1 LERNGFARVGERLD
15 AEEGRLILWRI
26 DATVDEARLAYDNM
40 YSAIADSPVYRQI
53 IHRAFPDLPEW
64 LIPYSVS
71 PSLALLERIA
81 QALNI
86 GPNSAFIDLA
96 CGLGGPGL
104 WVCERTGASLVG
116 VDFSEVGVGAATALA
131 RQQGIARASFVN
143 ADATHT
149 GLPAK
154 TFDGLM
160 SIDAIQFMD
169 PLGVATEIARLLRP
183 GGVAAVTTMEALVDD
198 LPVATVSKDYRAVF
212 EAAGFSIREYEQ
224 IADGERNNALYESIE
239 FYREPLLEE
248 IGEAANPMLEEARD
262 RLERAKAPPRVR
274 KIFLVAQ
281 VRA

>member
-1 LERNGFARVGERLD
+1 MSRSTDTGS
-15 AEEGRLILWRI
+15 
-26 DATVDEARLAYDNM
+26 DEARLAYDSM
-40 YSAIADSPVYRQI
+40 YTAIANSSVYRQI
-53 IHRAFPDLPEW
+53 TRRAFPDLPEW

-116 VDFSEVGVGAATALA
+116 VDFSEVGVGAATAFA
-131 RQQGIARASFVN
+131 RQRGIARASFVN

-149 GLPAK
+149 GLPAN

-169 PLGVATEIARLLRP
+169 AQTVATEIARVLRP
-183 GGVAAVTTMEALVDD
+183 GGIAAFTTMEALVDD
-198 LPVATVSKDYRAVF
+198 LPVATVAKDYRAVF
-212 EAAGFSIREYEQ
+212 RAAGFSICDYEQ
-224 IADGERNNALYESIE
+224 ISADGLERNNALYESIE
-239 FYREPLLEE
+239 FHRDALLEE
-248 IGEAANPMLEEARD
+248 IGQAATPLLEEARD
-262 RLERAKAPPRVR
+262 RLERAKKPPRVR
-274 KIFLVAQ
+274 KIFLAVQTPA
-281 VRA
+281 